1 MKRFRINKEHD
12 IKIHI
17 RNNNGEF
24 LTKSLFE
31 SGFSNIEQVKNYAL
45 NNLPWNYKGYGRR
58 IEIGI
63 HNLDTWE
70 SKYINT
76 FS

>member
-1 MKRFRINKEHD
+1 MKRFRINKNHD
-12 IKIHI
+12 IKIHV
-17 RNNNGEF
+17 RNANGEY
-24 LTKSLFE
+24 LMGSIFE
-31 SGFSNIEQVKNYAL
+31 SGFSSISEAKNYAL
-45 NNLPWNYKGYGRR
+45 NRLPWNYKGYGRR

>member
-1 MKRFRINKEHD
+1 MKRFRINPTDE
-12 IKIHI
+12 IKINICH
-17 RNNNGEF
+17 NGQLICKTIED
-24 LTKSLFE
+24 
-31 SGFSNIEQVKNYAL
+31 SGFSSIEQIKTYIKNYI
-45 NNLPWNYKGYGRR
+45 PWNYKGYGRR

-63 HNLDTWE
+63 HNLDKQE